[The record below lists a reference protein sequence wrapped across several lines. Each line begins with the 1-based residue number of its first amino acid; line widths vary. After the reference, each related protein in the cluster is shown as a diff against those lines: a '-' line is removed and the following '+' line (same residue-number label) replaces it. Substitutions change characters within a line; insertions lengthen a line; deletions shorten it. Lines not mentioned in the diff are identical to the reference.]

1 MPVNPEYTSRFGSVD
16 DLAYLEK
23 LLIENRD
30 HKKKSSKQ
38 WTYPFDDKDFSVDQ
52 FMLMVEKIIADESR
66 TKNKLS
72 LVFDGEGKIRCVS
85 MAMFWNM
92 IKSWRQGIIICRS
105 DNSYFDAVKN
115 GIADSSNLLV
125 EYAES
130 IGYYS
135 YDFIVAN
142 PNSNLRWNK
151 MRQQIPLIKD
161 RYEFFDEAIIP
172 ANTMPSHPRYRDM
185 MRNRTWNVDL
195 LYRIGYLKNQY
206 RNRDLIVAPAA
217 STK

>member
-1 MPVNPEYTSRFGSVD
+1 MSVNPDFTCRFGSIN
-16 DLAYLEK
+16 DLVYLEE

-38 WTYPFDDKDFSVDQ
+38 WSYPFDDKDFSIDT
-52 FMLMVEKIIADESR
+52 FMSMIENIISDESK
-66 TKNKLS
+66 TKNRLS
-72 LVFDGEGKIRCVS
+72 LVFDKEGKIRCVS
-85 MAMFWNM
+85 VAMFWNM
-92 IKSWRQGIIICRS
+92 IKSWRQGLIICKP

-125 EYAES
+125 SYAES

-142 PNSNLRWNK
+142 PKSNLRWNK

-172 ANTMPSHPRYRDM
+172 ANSMPSHPRYRDM

-206 RNRDLIVAPAA
+206 RKSDFIIAPVV